1 MPGQD
6 DDTKDPCSIP
16 GVPVATGGAKKTNL
30 AEQARRSR
38 EKAPDV
44 ARPKKL
50 PPKPGRLPEGRA
62 VDPKEILN
70 PDQDDS

>member
-16 GVPVATGGAKKTNL
+16 GVPVATGKAKKTNL

-38 EKAPDV
+38 EKPPDV
-44 ARPKKL
+44 GKSRKL
-50 PPKPGRLPEGRA
+50 PPRPGRLPAGRA
-62 VDPKEILN
+62 VEPKEILN
-70 PDQDDS
+70 PDRDDS

>member
-6 DDTKDPCSIP
+6 DDTRDGCSNP
-16 GVPVATGGAKKTNL
+16 GVPVATGRAKKTNL

-38 EKAPDV
+38 EKPPDV
-44 ARPKKL
+44 TRSRKL
-50 PPKPGRLPEGRA
+50 PPRPGRLPEGRA

-70 PDQDDS
+70 PDREDS